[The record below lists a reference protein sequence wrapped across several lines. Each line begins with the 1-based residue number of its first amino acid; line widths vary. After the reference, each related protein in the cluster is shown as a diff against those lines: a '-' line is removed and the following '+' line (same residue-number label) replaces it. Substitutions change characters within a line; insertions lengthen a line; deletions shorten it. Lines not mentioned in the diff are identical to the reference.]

1 MAKLYYRY
9 GTVSSAKTLSLL
21 AVAENYR
28 IQGRSVLL
36 IKPKLDTRFGL
47 RIIRSKVGLE
57 STADVLL
64 SSEEGI
70 LLSAEESEA
79 SSMEEDVPSS
89 ASGHGLSFFHLT
101 SLEAFQHPTDLFC
114 VLVDEAQFLS
124 PVHIEELRE
133 IATSHGIPVICYGLR
148 TDFRSRLFPASKRLL
163 ELADS
168 IEEIKTTCYYCGHSK
183 AIMSLKH
190 VDGIASL
197 EGPTIQLG
205 CEETYHP
212 ACFKCY
218 KEQIITGNPKHY
230 ARRTKTHSYLMFPDE
245 TRS

>member
-9 GTVSSAKTLSLL
+9 GTVSSAKTLNLL

-28 IQGRSVLL
+28 IQGRAVLL

-47 RIIRSKVGLE
+47 RIIKSKVGLE
-57 STADVLL
+57 SAADILL
-64 SSEEGI
+64 SSEEGVF
-70 LLSAEESEA
+70 LSGDGNGIPHTDRENG
-79 SSMEEDVPSS
+79 SSF
-89 ASGHGLSFFHLT
+89 LHLT
-101 SLEAFQHPTDLFC
+101 SLEVFQHPTDLFC

-148 TDFRSRLFPASKRLL
+148 TDFRSRLFPASKRLF

-168 IEEIKTTCYYCGHSK
+168 IEEIKTTCYYCGHCK
-183 AIMSLKH
+183 ATLSLKH
-190 VDGIASL
+190 VDGVASL
-197 EGPTIQLG
+197 EGPAIQLG

-218 KEQIITGNPKHY
+218 KEKIILSNPKSY
-230 ARRTKTHSYLMFPDE
+230 AKRTETHSYLVFPDE
-245 TRS
+245 L